1 MKVSTPTRDKAAR
14 HGLASAGLAST
25 GLASTGL
32 ASDGLASAGLASA
45 GLDRA
50 RDLHRWTRRALLLSV
65 AGLAACGFQLRG
77 STSLPFSSIW
87 ISLPP
92 ESEMGADLRRAIR
105 VAGGAQIEADPAR
118 AERKLYIE
126 REERTREIVGFT
138 ATGRPRDIRIG
149 LQVVF
154 RVTDQGNIERL
165 KRSDID
171 LRRELVTSDVMLG
184 PTVQQERYLY
194 RDMLAE
200 AVERIVRQ
208 LRAA

>member
-1 MKVSTPTRDKAAR
+1 MPA
-14 HGLASAGLAST
+14 LT
-25 GLASTGL
+25 GGHKIRMPRS
-32 ASDGLASAGLASA
+32 
-45 GLDRA
+45 
-50 RDLHRWTRRALLLSV
+50 SV
-65 AGLAACGFQLRG
+65 ARTGPGRRMHLMRLGSAALGACVLAGCGFQLRG
-77 STSLPFSSIW
+77 STRLPFASIW

-92 ESEMGADLRRAIR
+92 ESELGADLRRAIR
-105 VAGGAQIEADPAR
+105 VAGGAQIESDPSR

-126 REERTREIVGFT
+126 REERTREVVGFT

-154 RVTDQGNIERL
+154 RVTDL
-165 KRSDID
+165 KEEVKLARNDIA

-194 RDMLAE
+194 RDMLGE

-208 LRAA
+208 LRAS